1 MHDTFYSLNGQKV
14 YPTYFYDY
22 SIFHVCN
29 SANIFLP
36 QFEGYVDVIGIE
48 VPPFSHK
55 SVVREHYK
63 MNKIGSADG
72 QD

>member
-1 MHDTFYSLNGQKV
+1 MCY
-14 YPTYFYDY
+14 
-22 SIFHVCN
+22 

-36 QFEGYVDVIGIE
+36 QFEGYIDVIGIE

-63 MNKIGSADG
+63 MNKIGSDG